1 MCIVLLLIDQIG
13 VLADQVNV
21 DLYKE
26 IDNKNPVEIAKKM
39 QLNI

>member
-1 MCIVLLLIDQIG
+1 MYRPTIDQIG

-26 IDNKNPVEIAKKM
+26 IENKNPVEMLQKP
-39 QLNI
+39 

>member
-1 MCIVLLLIDQIG
+1 MCIVLPAIDQIG

-26 IDNKNPVEIAKKM
+26 IENKNPVEIKK
-39 QLNI
+39 L